1 MTITFEHDSDV
12 IVYGLE
18 KIISFTRENQYLFVA
33 NCVWWIAGIIGLD
46 IGLQLYIDNLE
57 SRKATIVNRA
67 ISETPRDIAR
77 GVSPNEPSSDY
88 IPEPLRRVRRGRI
101 NPLPQSK
108 KSLKRARRNIRRKQI
123 LEENSLI
130 HTKTIEEIRA
140 KIIQN
145 LSKE

>member
-18 KIISFTRENQYLFVA
+18 KIISFARENQYLFVA

-57 SRKATIVNRA
+57 PRKATIVNRA

-77 GVSPNEPSSDY
+77 GVSPDEPSSDY

-108 KSLKRARRNIRRKQI
+108 NQLKKARKAKPQEVAKKAEELRFRGKLGI
-123 LEENSLI
+123 LRTE
-130 HTKTIEEIRA
+130 
-140 KIIQN
+140 IIQN